1 MSSFRPERVGEQI
14 LKETSLLLL
23 ERIKDPRVAPVTLT
37 GVKVSRDISL
47 ARIYFTVADLDDRK
61 AAETGLKSAAPF
73 IRRELSQIMRL
84 RFMPEIRFQ
93 FDESVSKGQ
102 RIDELL
108 RQVQGDLHDSE

>member
-14 LKETSLLLL
+14 LKETIMLLM
-23 ERIKDPRVAPVTLT
+23 ERIKDPRVATVTLT
-37 GVKVSRDISL
+37 GVKVSRDLSL
-47 ARIYFTVADLDDRK
+47 ARIYFTLSDPDNRK

-108 RQVQGDLHDSE
+108 RQVQGDIHDTQ

>member
-14 LKETSLLLL
+14 LKETSLLLM
-23 ERIKDPRVAPVTLT
+23 ERIKDPRVATVTLT

-47 ARIYFTVADLDDRK
+47 ARIYYTLSDSDDRK
-61 AAETGLKSAAPF
+61 AAEIGLKSAAAF